1 MFRKVYHAV
10 LLLLLAINLPIQLN
24 AKVVMEELY
33 FADFDQFFVSDLN
46 FTDFSQQPFIFR
58 YRIWEE
64 NHAES
69 YPQKLSFTLTFRANI
84 PRYGINEEIFVVSA
98 ESMNLDQYSTKKGF
112 EIEIDNQKLS
122 ADHFEIYTKKADRIE
137 FDAKLVD
144 KSNNF
149 GEIQN
154 AVFQTGALPDG
165 QYIFDLKIDSD
176 GEITSAS
183 KSILIEN
190 PTTIELISPGAELQY
205 HEEVATKYPIFQ
217 WNSMGC
223 DRYGIRI
230 CEYDP
235 TLHISAEDAL
245 DDESILPF
253 PDNGGYYEAGA
264 AVSFQFPLTSA
275 RDLEV
280 GKTYVWRVQK
290 ICTTSSIRGSEEIES
305 NIFSFTVR
313 DVAAGSEG
321 GASPEQY
328 DPILN
333 ALKELIGEGLFEE
346 YFSHSGALN
355 GYAPTGTII
364 SNGEKI
370 NYPQLLKIVSEA
382 NRYEIEVKN
391 VYIEE

>member
-1 MFRKVYHAV
+1 MD
-10 LLLLLAINLPIQLN
+10 
-24 AKVVMEELY
+24 ELY

-46 FTDFSQQPFIFR
+46 YTDFSKQPFIFR
-58 YRIWEE
+58 YRIREE
-64 NHAES
+64 DPARL
-69 YPQKLSFTLTFRANI
+69 YPSDLSFTLTFRANI
-84 PRYGINEEIFVVSA
+84 PRYGINQEIFHVKVVAAA
-98 ESMNLDQYSTKKGF
+98 EDLAQFSNQTGF
-112 EIEIDNQKLS
+112 EMEIDNQKLS
-122 ADHFEIYTKKADRIE
+122 TDSFVIYTNKGEDITFICEESR
-137 FDAKLVD
+137 FSDD
-144 KSNNF
+144 F

-154 AVFQTGALPDG
+154 AIFQTGALPDG
-165 QYIFDLKIDSD
+165 QYIFDLQ
-176 GEITSAS
+176 ITADEETTTAS

-190 PTTIELISPGAELQY
+190 PTTIELIAPGAELQY

-223 DRYGIRI
+223 NQYGIRI

-235 TLHISAEDAL
+235 TLHVSAEDAL

-253 PDNGGYYEAGA
+253 PDDGGYYDVGA

-275 RDLEV
+275 RDLGV

-290 ICTTSSIRGSEEIES
+290 VCTTSSTRGFDEVQS
-305 NIFSFTVR
+305 NIFAFTVR

-333 ALKELIGEGLFEE
+333 AVKELIGEGRFEE
-346 YFSHSGALN
+346 YFSHNGALN

-370 NYPQLLKIVSEA
+370 NYPQLLEIVSDA
-382 NRYEIEVKN
+382 NRYEVEVKN